1 MLPHLGRHGAGHQRG
16 RECLVP
22 LPDLTVA
29 ESGNKLAPTY
39 PERPCALKKKP
50 TDRVCVFSEARLN
63 QGHRNPPSGGGP
75 GRGRCRLAALIAG
88 SGALVVVEAATS

>member
-1 MLPHLGRHGAGHQRG
+1 MLRHVRWHCAGHQRG
-16 RECLVP
+16 GERTVP
-22 LPDLTVA
+22 LPNLTIA
-29 ESGNKLAPTY
+29 ESGNKLGATY
-39 PERPCALKKKP
+39 PERPCALKKEP